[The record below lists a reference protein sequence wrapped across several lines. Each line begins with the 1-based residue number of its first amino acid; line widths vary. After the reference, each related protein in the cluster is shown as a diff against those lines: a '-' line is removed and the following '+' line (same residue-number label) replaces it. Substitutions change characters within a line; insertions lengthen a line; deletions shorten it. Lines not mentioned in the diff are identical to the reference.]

1 MDTVEDLIRGE
12 IRQRGA
18 ISFARFMSMSL
29 YSPKTGY
36 YETHART
43 IGRRG
48 DYFTSVSVGEVF
60 GELLAHQ
67 VLDWVAQVQSD
78 GAAEDNRLIVVEA
91 GAHDGRLALDLLN
104 CLAQR
109 APEHYARLQYRI
121 IEPSDNRRN
130 WQLKTLEAHKDRLL
144 HVPDV
149 EALAPFQGVFLSN
162 ELLDAFPVHRFC
174 WNRAKS
180 AWEELGVTEE
190 SGQWAWVPL
199 ECPSLNVDT
208 AIEEAGFT
216 FPPELLAVLPDGYVL
231 ELNPSATGWWRQLT
245 SRLERGFALM
255 IDYGLKADEWI
266 HPGRLQG
273 TARAYADHRVSD
285 DLLATPG
292 RQDLTA
298 HVNFTAIERAGLA
311 EGAKTVSLC
320 RQSEFLTRIVQRLD
334 KSGAGL
340 GWNAA
345 QLRQFQTLVHPN
357 HLGYSF
363 RVLVQQRGLQPVTA
377 SK

>member
-12 IRQRGA
+12 IRQCGA

-60 GELLAHQ
+60 GQLLAHQ
-67 VLDWVAQVQSD
+67 VLEWETRLQS
-78 GAAEDNRLIVVEA
+78 GRAGDNGLVLVEA
-91 GAHDGRLALDLLN
+91 GAHDGRLALDILN
-104 CLAQR
+104 CLAQH

-121 IEPSDNRRN
+121 IEPSESRRA
-130 WQLKTLEAHKDRLL
+130 WQLKTLEAHAGHLT

-149 EALAPFQGVFLSN
+149 EAMPPFQGVFLSN
-162 ELLDAFPVHRFC
+162 ELLDAFPVHRLR
-174 WNRAKS
+174 WNRAK
-180 AWEELGVTEE
+180 AVWEELGVTEE
-190 SGQWAWVPL
+190 AGQWTWVCL
-199 ECPSLNVDT
+199 ERPSFDVQA
-208 AIEEAGFT
+208 AIGEAGFH
-216 FPPELLAVLPDGYVL
+216 FPPELLAVIPDGYVL
-231 ELNPSATGWWRQLT
+231 ELNPSACAWWRRLT
-245 SRLERGFALM
+245 SRLERGFSLM
-255 IDYGLKADEWI
+255 IDYGLEADEWI

-298 HVNFTAIERAGLA
+298 HVNFTAIERAGVA
-311 EGAKTVSLC
+311 EGARTVTLC

-334 KSGAGL
+334 KSGQGL
-340 GWNAA
+340 GWDAA

-363 RVLVQQRGLQPVTA
+363 RVLVQRRGVQSGTA